1 MGNKNRSQIPD
12 ALKSAP
18 RDKKMSTHAT
28 VKARLATPVTVPKNK
43 PLTAQEWKFVQE
55 VAANFGEIS
64 LKEAALRAGYNA
76 THAKSVGSM
85 LTDPKVS
92 PHVVGA
98 IQEMRQEL
106 AEVYGT
112 TYERHMRDMQRIRDA
127 ALAAGNFGAAVQAE
141 FRRGQA
147 LGTIYVERKE
157 VRYGTID
164 SMSKDEVQQ
173 ELQRLKD
180 VYGQG
185 QMQDTPSALIELSAD
200 DITVEDDNGDDTGSG
215 VISAPEREPADDDG
229 QDNQD

>member
-1 MGNKNRSQIPD
+1 MGNKNRSQIPE
-12 ALKSAP
+12 ALKSVP

-64 LKEAALRAGYNA
+64 LKEAALRAGYKPVN
-76 THAKSVGSM
+76 AKSVGTM

-164 SMSKDEVQQ
+164 AMSKDEVQQ

-185 QMQDTPSALIELSAD
+185 QLQDTPTALIELSPD

-215 VISAPEREPADDDG
+215 VISAPEREHADDDG
-229 QDNQD
+229 QDSQD